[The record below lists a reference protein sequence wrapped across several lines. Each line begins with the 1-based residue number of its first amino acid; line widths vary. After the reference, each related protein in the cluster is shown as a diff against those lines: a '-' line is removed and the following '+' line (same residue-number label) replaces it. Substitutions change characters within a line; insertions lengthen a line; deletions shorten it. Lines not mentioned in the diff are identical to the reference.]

1 MKKFACASAFFLVGF
16 VTSGVKA
23 DDSVSVISVT
33 PRYVTVYQRVCEV
46 SDQVEPN
53 GAGALIGGVVGG
65 IAGHQI
71 GRGRGNTAATI
82 AGAMIGQNV
91 GRNAGAGIHR
101 QRCWEEPYQEQRG
114 EIVGF
119 NYNGKVF
126 YHTFE
131 E

>member
-33 PRYVTVYQRVCEV
+33 PRYVTVYQRVCEE

-71 GRGRGNTAATI
+71 GGGDGKTAATI
-82 AGAMIGQNV
+82 AGAMIGQNI
-91 GRNAGAGIHR
+91 GRNAGRRR

-114 EIVGF
+114 ETVGF